1 MSAFKSL
8 RGRTILLDVP
18 QRKKSSIELSAKD
31 EEAMM
36 QEAAKLWNKL
46 TVYAVGDK
54 VEEVKVGDQVYV
66 RTSALN
72 MEQVER
78 IDIDGEINVS
88 DISLTDR
95 EAKSTFIG
103 VSRKLNVDYVP
114 EPTIADLDKKLS
126 DTLSFVEP
134 MIFPQV

>member
-18 QRKKSSIELSAKD
+18 QRKKSAIELSAKD

-78 IDIDGEINVS
+78 IDIDGEI
-88 DISLTDR
+88 
-95 EAKSTFIG
+95 
-103 VSRKLNVDYVP
+103 KLVLNEGDV
-114 EPTIADLDKKLS
+114 I
-126 DTLSFVEP
+126 
-134 MIFPQV
+134 IIW

>member
-18 QRKKSSIELSAKD
+18 QRKKSAIELSAKD

-78 IDIDGEINVS
+78 IDIDGSI
-88 DISLTDR
+88 
-95 EAKSTFIG
+95 
-103 VSRKLNVDYVP
+103 KLVLNEGDV
-114 EPTIADLDKKLS
+114 I
-126 DTLSFVEP
+126 
-134 MIFPQV
+134 IIW